1 MDISVKEGMM
11 KRIRLNV
18 TRVLLAGSILACGAN
33 IYRDALFLDQE
44 DFDAVAGCLD
54 INLGFDAREIGDLSE
69 IDFDGQH
76 YYLRVDYRDNK
87 YVPSAL
93 SPQSWSPCFDEVAE
107 FFDEDQRVKSLGEK
121 LKYASYVFG
130 FGAFVASYL
139 DGKQIY
145 DRQNGRR
152 NREVWTNEERD
163 SILSY
168 RKALMIREF
177 GIKVKIPTLSEREC
191 ELLHNEEL
199 ITYHKTRH
207 AEVTRRVDNAFNFSN
222 QNISPKGERRMYVPK
237 DLHPIEI
244 PESAQNNG
252 ISL

>member
-87 YVPSAL
+87 YVLGCSQFVVGFCVP
-93 SPQSWSPCFDEVAE
+93 
-107 FFDEDQRVKSLGEK
+107 FFWLVLC
-121 LKYASYVFG
+121 G
-130 FGAFVASYL
+130 FLV
-139 DGKQIY
+139 
-145 DRQNGRR
+145 
-152 NREVWTNEERD
+152 
-163 SILSY
+163 
-168 RKALMIREF
+168 
-177 GIKVKIPTLSEREC
+177 
-191 ELLHNEEL
+191 LLL
-199 ITYHKTRH
+199 WGQ
-207 AEVTRRVDNAFNFSN
+207 VSDC
-222 QNISPKGERRMYVPK
+222 
-237 DLHPIEI
+237 
-244 PESAQNNG
+244 
-252 ISL
+252 